1 MAFALIV
8 RTLKWLLLGFLLLI
22 VGTGISIYRYSFE
35 QATQPA
41 DAAIVLGAAVWGNQ
55 PSPVFE
61 ERIKHA
67 IKLYQQKKVKALVF
81 TGGFGKGQRFSES
94 QIAKQYAINQGI
106 PAQAIFIEQQSK
118 TTLQNLEYTK
128 PIVINNQWSRLL
140 LVSDPL
146 HMKRGIMMAEDL
158 GLIIK
163 PSPTQTSRY
172 QSWQSQLRFL
182 GREVYFYWVY
192 KTKGVF

>member
-1 MAFALIV
+1 MRI
-8 RTLKWLLLGFLLLI
+8 LKWLLLGFLLL
-22 VGTGISIYRYSFE
+22 VLGTGFSIYRYSFE
-35 QATQPA
+35 QDTQPA

-81 TGGFGKGQRFSES
+81 TGGFGKGQSFSES
-94 QIAKQYAINQGI
+94 QVAKKYAINQGI

-118 TTLQNLEYTK
+118 TTLQNLEYAK

-146 HMKRGIMMAEDL
+146 HMKRGIIMAEDL
-158 GLIIK
+158 GLMIK

-172 QSWQSQLRFL
+172 QSWQSKLKFL
-182 GREVYFYWVY
+182 GREVYFYWHY
-192 KTKGVF
+192 LIKHE